1 MQPSRSTVLSY
12 TEMYGTCWREQ
23 TPFHAMQNK
32 TEQKRRSLEKNGHR
46 DEGSRRELLLCAERR
61 YQVANHYRRR
71 LLCTS
76 ASRYT

>member
-32 TEQKRRSLEKNGHR
+32 TEQKEDPSKRMDTAMK
-46 DEGSRRELLLCAERR
+46 AV
-61 YQVANHYRRR
+61 VASYFYVLSDDIR
-71 LLCTS
+71 
-76 ASRYT
+76 